1 MTELLELNTEQ
12 ERAATYDQGHV
23 LVLAGAGTGKTRTII
38 ARAAH
43 LIRQGVDPER
53 ILMLTFTRRA
63 AREMTERLKSIVGRD
78 RVALMAGTFHHFCL
92 YTMRRMPTLFGLE
105 GTTVIDR
112 DDQNQLM
119 KLIRVEFRQKGEKFP
134 RASELVRLCSF
145 ARNTTQPMA
154 EYLNRYTDYEPEMV
168 ERICAAAIK
177 FDQRKRENGYLDYDD
192 ILFVFA
198 KRLHEDPSVRERV
211 RRFYDHVLVDEM
223 QDTNPLQWLIL
234 DGLRD
239 PAQLF
244 CVGDDAQSIYA
255 FRGADFR
262 NVHSF
267 TSRVPD
273 AVVLRLEENFRST
286 QGILDL
292 SNWLLADSPIR
303 YNKQLH
309 AHRRTVSTPRLLNFD
324 SDFDEAR
331 WIADDLIERHEA
343 GASWKDHMIITR
355 TGYGARAVES
365 FMVEKKIPYRFV
377 GGVSLLQAAHVKDL
391 LCLIRAS
398 ASQHDELAWMRYL
411 TMWPRI
417 GDVTAAKMIRDMRA
431 HAHMDDAIDA
441 LKIRLKG
448 RSNIIN
454 GINLV
459 QEFWDNPAETIRQT
473 GQFLEPILENRYD
486 NWKVRKK
493 DFDLLARL
501 AARHR
506 SLLAFIETYTL
517 DPISTTES
525 RRLEETDLVTLT
537 TAHSAKGT
545 EAPVC
550 YLIRVEPGMYPHIR
564 SMGVRDQEEEE
575 RRTLYVAMTRA
586 KDELII
592 TRTYSPHGP
601 IQMPYSAGRTYGSG
615 EPVYFLQTLPEKLIN
630 TGDVDSEPAEFDDY
644 DQISPWQRNEDNV
657 PF

>member
-1 MTELLELNTEQ
+1 MTEPFELNAEQ
-12 ERAATYDQGHV
+12 ERAAKYDRGHV

-38 ARAAH
+38 ARAAY
-43 LIRQGVDPER
+43 LIKQGVDPNR
-53 ILMLTFTRRA
+53 ILLLTFTRRA
-63 AREMTERLKSIVGRD
+63 AREMTERLKNIVGHD
-78 RVALMAGTFHHFCL
+78 RVTLMAGTFHHFCL
-92 YTMRRMPTLFGLE
+92 YTMRRMSALFGLE

-134 RASELVRLCSF
+134 RASELVRLCSY
-145 ARNTTQPMA
+145 ARNTTQPME
-154 EYLNRYTDYEPEMV
+154 EYLTRYTDYEPEMI
-168 ERICAAAIK
+168 ERICAVAIK

-198 KRLHEDPSVRERV
+198 KRLHEDPLIRDRV
-211 RRFYDHVLVDEM
+211 RGLYDHILVDEM

-267 TSRVPD
+267 TDRVAN
-273 AVVLRLEENFRST
+273 AVILRLEENFRST

-292 SNWLLADSPIR
+292 SNWLLKDSPIG
-303 YNKQLH
+303 YNKQLR

-331 WIADDLIERHEA
+331 WIADDLIERHDA
-343 GASWKDHMIITR
+343 GAPWKDHMIITR

-365 FMVEKKIPYRFV
+365 FMVEKKVPYRFI

-417 GDVTAAKMIRDMRA
+417 GDVTAARMIGDMRS
-431 HAHMDDAIDA
+431 HAHMDNAINA
-441 LKIRLKG
+441 LKKRLKG
-448 RSNIIN
+448 RSEIIQ
-454 GINLV
+454 GVNLV
-459 QEFWDNPAETIRQT
+459 QEYWDDPAETIRQT
-473 GQFLEPILENRYD
+473 GKFLTPILENRYD
-486 NWKVRKK
+486 NWKVRQK

-501 AARHR
+501 AGRHR

-525 RRLEETDLVTLT
+525 ERLEETDLVTLT

-545 EAPVC
+545 EAAVC

-564 SMGVRDQEEEE
+564 SLGVREQEEEE

-586 KDELII
+586 RDELII
-592 TRTYSPHGP
+592 TRTFRPYGP
-601 IQMPYSAGRTYGSG
+601 IQMPYSATRTYGSG
-615 EPVYFLQTLPEKLIN
+615 EPVYFLQTLPKKLIDTDFVEPES
-630 TGDVDSEPAEFDDY
+630 TGFDDY
-644 DQISPWQRNEDNV
+644 DQISPWQRDGDGIS
-657 PF
+657 F